1 MRGIEALAILAVLL
15 LPVAAASNGVLAVE
29 GPQLVPGDSW
39 TYRTNTSLESGLSLE
54 GGVTLTVRGRSP
66 AFVEGTMYDA
76 YDMSVSGA
84 GTAAGIVVTQFG
96 STAASGSWIL
106 TGRELVEAR
115 GLKVVSRVLDLE
127 ASGTLH
133 TQPAPLSFVLRVQNT
148 TSYRLQ
154 ADAWHFPL
162 RVGNSALVS
171 SQMNFSED
179 FGLYVGLPTTP
190 FHSAGLAWWN
200 ITYALQAPVGIQTP
214 AGGFE
219 TYPIRETYPDGSYT
233 IFFFAPLVGNHA
245 RTETHN
251 ETSEVSRSEL
261 VGYRFQALEAARVL
275 GLTPVEWAIAAI
287 SVGVVTASVIL
298 WWRRKER
305 RTAPPET
312 IAPPPKS

>member
-1 MRGIEALAILAVLL
+1 MLAIFAVLL
-15 LPVAAASNGVLAVE
+15 LPVAPASSGVLAVQ

-54 GGVTLTVRGRSP
+54 GRVTLTVRGRSP
-66 AFVEGTMYDA
+66 TVVEGTMYDA
-76 YDMSVSGA
+76 YDRSISGA
-84 GTAAGIVVTQFG
+84 GTAAGIVGTQFG

-106 TGRELVEAR
+106 TGREIVEAR

-127 ASGTLH
+127 ANGTLQ
-133 TQPAPLSFVLRVQNT
+133 TQPVPLSFVLRLQNT

-162 RVGNSALVS
+162 QVGNSSVVS

-200 ITYALQAPVGIQTP
+200 VTYVLQPPVGIQTP

-233 IFFFAPLVGNHA
+233 IFFYAPAAGNHA

-251 ETSEVSRSEL
+251 ETSEVSNSEL
-261 VGYRFQALEAARVL
+261 VGYRYQALEPARLL
-275 GLTPVEWAIAAI
+275 GLTPVDWVIAAI
-287 SVGVVTASVIL
+287 AVGLVTASVIL
-298 WWRRKER
+298 WWRRKGR
-305 RTAPPET
+305 RTAAPET
-312 IAPPPKS
+312 PPPKS